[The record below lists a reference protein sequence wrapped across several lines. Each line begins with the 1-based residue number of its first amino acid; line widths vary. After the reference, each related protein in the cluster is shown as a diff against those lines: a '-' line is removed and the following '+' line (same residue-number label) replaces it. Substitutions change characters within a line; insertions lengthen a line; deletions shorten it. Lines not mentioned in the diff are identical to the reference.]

1 LQREQ
6 LEAGLCH
13 LKIAIGDP
21 MSENFPESP
30 ASASGSPRSRA
41 SKLLGL
47 PAWLTHSLLTVLLW
61 GAWGAVSKV
70 ASGKV
75 DANTNQIFFTLGLLP
90 LVPFVLRARGTA
102 TGSRLRAGVAWA
114 FLTGILGGVGNIAFF
129 HSLAI
134 GGNASIVVPAT
145 ALFPVVTVI
154 LAVTVLRERISKLQ
168 WLGLVVAFAAIY
180 LLSM

>member
-1 LQREQ
+1 
-6 LEAGLCH
+6 
-13 LKIAIGDP
+13 
-21 MSENFPESP
+21 MPESLPDSSP
-30 ASASGSPRSRA
+30 AAGSLSSRSRG
-41 SKLLGL
+41 SRLLGL
-47 PAWLTHSLLTVLLW
+47 PAWLTYSLLTVLLW

-70 ASGKV
+70 ASGSV
-75 DANTNQIFFTLGLLP
+75 DADTNQIFFTVGLLP
-90 LVPFVLRARGTA
+90 LIPFVIRSVGTA
-102 TGSRLRAGVAWA
+102 RGSRLRAGVAWA

-154 LAVTVLRERISKLQ
+154 LAVTLLRERISKLQ
-168 WLGLVVAFAAIY
+168 WLGLAVAFAAIY